1 MQSLPFPPADA
12 ICAFPYRLEQVDTLA
27 TTWRARR
34 RHMQENHGKPDATVR
49 KMPGQQGIA

>member
-12 ICAFPYRLEQVDTLA
+12 IRAFPYRLEQVDTLA